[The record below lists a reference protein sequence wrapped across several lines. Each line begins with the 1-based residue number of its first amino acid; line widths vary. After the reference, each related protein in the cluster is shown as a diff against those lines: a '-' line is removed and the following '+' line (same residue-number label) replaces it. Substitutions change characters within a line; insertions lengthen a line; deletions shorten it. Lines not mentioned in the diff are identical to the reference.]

1 MALKKLPAKRSRKD
15 AAGKGSSTA
24 PQERQVQLKDR
35 EYTEFQEEIAR
46 RQWTQLVSPMD
57 KYDPEIIMEFYAN
70 EWPTEEGVRDQRS
83 WVRGQWIP
91 FDEDAINQFL
101 GHPLVLEEGQHW
113 QDFAWSMAGRRVR
126 IMCTSM
132 TTLTQIWMTLLL
144 KNIFPSSHNSDLP
157 LQKCQLVYT
166 ILTQAG
172 ARLGAAAARGGPAA
186 ASHRCTIA
194 PSRGDTVPGVHLR
207 SPAEAIAPDVQQS
220 QDTSPFPWPTAE
232 QFKATVAWPGDALD
246 FETRVGPAEV
256 PGDDDGAQ
264 EDDDMADVLD
274 FFT

>member
-1 MALKKLPAKRSRKD
+1 
-15 AAGKGSSTA
+15 
-24 PQERQVQLKDR
+24 
-35 EYTEFQEEIAR
+35 
-46 RQWTQLVSPMD
+46 
-57 KYDPEIIMEFYAN
+57 
-70 EWPTEEGVRDQRS
+70 
-83 WVRGQWIP
+83 
-91 FDEDAINQFL
+91 
-101 GHPLVLEEGQHW
+101 
-113 QDFAWSMAGRRVR
+113 MAGRRVR

-166 ILTQAG
+166 ILTQFAG
-172 ARLGAAAARGGPAA
+172 ITPPRHPVDPGKSNRTLEFPTLITGLCQFYGVSVTPTKLIRPPISAAAARGGPAA

-207 SPAEAIAPDVQQS
+207 SPAEAIAPDAANHRGQVQLNETFYRYTMHQQS